1 MTCEYGDRTPE
12 NLVTIH
18 FNPMSRMVTVPAGST
33 VLDAIR
39 EAGVQFEAICGGKA
53 QCGKCRVIRVKGECT
68 EDAAICSQCLSPGER
83 RRGYALACLTKV
95 WSDAEFTIPV
105 ESRIDQPQILLTS
118 DLSDG
123 ALKPAAGRY
132 QVQVIRDGPSALLG
146 PSIKLIDWTGPRP
159 IIDRDIAGK
168 ITTSSGSP
176 SVFVTNA
183 GGFAE
188 VIGFEDECCCGP
200 VYGIA
205 VDLGTTTI
213 AALLVDLR
221 KGKILAR
228 ASALNRQIT
237 YGEELVTRIA
247 IGRSQSGLL
256 ALRSAAVGS
265 INEAISRLITDAGIE
280 HEEVIDCTI
289 GGNTVMCWLFAGIDP
304 SPLDYVDAK
313 IDTTPI
319 QFRAEDSGLRI
330 HPKAWVWCLPA
341 VSRFVGGDAVGDLIT
356 ARMDTSPD
364 LSLLIDLGTNGEII
378 LGNQDW
384 LVSTSC
390 ASGPAFE
397 GAGLRC
403 GMRAMLGAIE
413 HVKIDPATGEAAVQ
427 VIGNTLPK
435 GICGSGII
443 DAAPAMAAA
452 GILDFTGK
460 IVEDAPGVRNT
471 EDGPGYILVPAE
483 KTGTGRD
490 IMITKQDMAYLM
502 DTKAA
507 ACGAISVL
515 MMKYRVTIDKIRHVY
530 LAGAF
535 GTFGSVEKLTEFGII
550 PEFPAAEFHRIGNG
564 SLSGAYHALIS
575 TDIRQRAIQIAKR
588 MGYIDLL
595 VDTDFIDEYWAALRI
610 PGKEELFPNYYKNTS
625 EIINSTPSSLRS

>member
-1 MTCEYGDRTPE
+1 MDTQVRI
-12 NLVTIH
+12 L
-18 FNPMSRMVTVPAGST
+18 FNPMSRMVTMPSGHT

-39 EAGVQFEAICGGKA
+39 EAGIQFEAICGGKS
-53 QCGKCRVIRVKGECT
+53 QCGKCRVIRITGDCS
-68 EDAAICSQCLSPGER
+68 EDEDICSQCLSPGER
-83 RRGYALACLTKV
+83 RRGYHLACLTRV
-95 WSDAEFTIPV
+95 WSDAKFTIPV

-118 DLSDG
+118 NVKEG
-123 ALKPAAGRY
+123 EIEPAARWY
-132 QVQVIRDGPSALLG
+132 PVQVIREGPSALLG
-146 PSIKLIDWTGPRP
+146 PSIRLNGYTGLKPV
-159 IIDRDIAGK
+159 ISKDIADKIIASPGSPAVL
-168 ITTSSGSP
+168 ITTAGGTPEVIDLTDTRDSGS
-176 SVFVTNA
+176 
-183 GGFAE
+183 
-188 VIGFEDECCCGP
+188 
-200 VYGIA
+200 VYGVAI
-205 VDLGTTTI
+205 DLGTTTI
-213 AALLVDLR
+213 AALLVDITN
-221 KGKILAR
+221 GKILAR

-247 IGRSQSGLL
+247 IGRKPSGLA
-256 ALRSAAVGS
+256 ALRSAAIGS
-265 INEAISRLITDAGIE
+265 INEAISRLVTDAGIE
-280 HEEVIDCTI
+280 YDDVADCCI

-304 SPLDYVDAK
+304 TPLDYVDAE

-319 QFRAEDSGLRI
+319 KIRVEVSGLSI

-356 ARMDTSPD
+356 AGMDRSSD
-364 LSLLIDLGTNGEII
+364 ISLLIDLGTNGEIV
-378 LGNQDW
+378 LGNRDW
-384 LVSTSC
+384 LASTSC

-413 HVKIDPATGEAAVQ
+413 HVSIDKITGEATVQ
-427 VIGNTLPK
+427 VIGDTLPK

-471 EDGPGYILVPAE
+471 EDGPGYILVPAD
-483 KTGTGRD
+483 KSGTGRD
-490 IMITKQDMAYLM
+490 IMITRQDMAYLM

-507 ACGAISVL
+507 VCGAISVL
-515 MMKYRVTIDKIRHVY
+515 MMKYHLKITDIRHVH

-535 GTFGSVEKLTEFGII
+535 GTFGSIDQLTEFGII
-550 PEFPAAEFHRIGNG
+550 PEFPQAEFHRIGNG
-564 SLSGAYHALIS
+564 SLTGAYQTLIGVEERS
-575 TDIRQRAIQIAKR
+575 RAEEIARR

-610 PGKEELFPNYYKNTS
+610 PGKEELFPEYYRTMSGTPQTNVLLS
-625 EIINSTPSSLRS
+625 ERETPQ